1 VTRVANR
8 LSLSFLT
15 YVLLLIGV
23 VSATVFV
30 LRRQH
35 DDGLV
40 VNLSGRQRML
50 TQRMT
55 HQLLTYASKLDRG
68 ADAHDAAD
76 RVHRTMRVFETTL
89 IALSDGGPA
98 PIDLQMATF
107 RDAPPA
113 SQVVRTQLFRVRAL
127 YMRYQQGADAVL
139 KGTTVERAN
148 GIDVIVANESDL
160 LAEMDAA
167 VSLLQREAEAKVTQL
182 FFIQGA
188 ALALALLLTFVLL
201 RWVKNSVT
209 EPLEKL
215 RDAAEEMSMGN
226 LHKAVPLTGSAELL
240 SLGESLDR
248 MRTSLCTLLDARG
261 HDPIRAELAEW

>member
-1 VTRVANR
+1 
-8 LSLSFLT
+8 LSFLT
-15 YVLLLIGV
+15 YVVLLLGV

-55 HQLLTYASKLDRG
+55 HQLLTYAAKVERG
-68 ADAHDAAD
+68 ADSLDAKE

-89 IALSDGGPA
+89 NALSDGGPA
-98 PIDLQMATF
+98 PIDLQMASF
-107 RDAPPA
+107 REAPPA
-113 SQVVRTQLFRVRAL
+113 SQGVRAQLFRVRAL
-127 YMRYQQGADAVL
+127 YARYQRGADGVL
-139 KGTTVERAN
+139 KGTPAERAL
-148 GIDVIVANESDL
+148 GMDVIVGTESDL

-167 VSLLQREAEAKVTQL
+167 VTLLQREAEEKITQL
-182 FFIQGA
+182 FFIQGG
-188 ALALALLLTFVLL
+188 ALVLALLLTFLL
-201 RWVKNSVT
+201 VRWVRSSVT
-209 EPLEKL
+209 EPLERL
-215 RDAAEEMSMGN
+215 RDAAEEMSLGN

-248 MRTSLCTLLDARG
+248 MRTSLCTLLDTRRQ
-261 HDPIRAELAEW
+261 DPIRAQLAEW